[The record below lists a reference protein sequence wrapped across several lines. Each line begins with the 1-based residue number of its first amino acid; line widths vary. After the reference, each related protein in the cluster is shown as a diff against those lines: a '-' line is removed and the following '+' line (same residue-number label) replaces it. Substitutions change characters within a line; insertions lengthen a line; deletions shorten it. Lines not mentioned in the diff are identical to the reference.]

1 MITSMRFLVTSGAMA
16 AVGLLAACSGAADL
30 APVARTA
37 LSLDKDRVPLGG
49 PLDLTYRFE
58 PEAVIESDYRVFV
71 HVESPDGTLMWT
83 DDHDPQPATSAWK
96 VGEPV
101 EYTRTVFV
109 PLFPYLGEATI
120 RVGLHRGEER
130 LPLSSPMATDADRG
144 DRAYTVATLQLLP
157 QSESVFLIYGS
168 GWNPAEYSTED
179 PSKSWQ
185 WTEQSAGLTFRNPR
199 SDVTL
204 YLQFDTRPDIFGET
218 PQRVTI
224 YAGSQPVETFTADN
238 RDPIL
243 KRISLKASDLG
254 VEEMSE
260 LRIAVD
266 RTFSPSAVQA
276 GSTDTRELGIR
287 VYHVYVEPR

>member
-1 MITSMRFLVTSGAMA
+1 MVTPFRFLVMSGAVA
-16 AVGLLAACSGAADL
+16 AAGLFAGCSGPDDLPPAA
-30 APVARTA
+30 TA
-37 LSLDKDRVPLGG
+37 ALTLDKDRVPLGG
-49 PLDLTYRFE
+49 PLDLTYRFQ
-58 PEAVIESDYRVFV
+58 PDAVLDGDYRVFV

-83 DDHDPQPATSAWK
+83 DDHDPQPATSAWR

-109 PLFPYLGEATI
+109 PLFPYLGEASI
-120 RVGLHRGEER
+120 RLGLHRGDER
-130 LPLSSPMATDADRG
+130 LPLSSALSTEIDRE

-157 QSESVFLIYGS
+157 QSESVFLIYGN
-168 GWNPAEYSTED
+168 GWHPAEYSNDD

-199 SDVTL
+199 RDVTL
-204 YLQFDTRPDIFGET
+204 FLQYDTRTDAFGDT

-224 YAGSQPVETFTADN
+224 SAGTQPIETFTADN

-243 KRISLKASDLG
+243 RRIVLKASDLG
-254 VEEMSE
+254 IEEMSE
-260 LRIAVD
+260 IRIAVD
-266 RTFSPSAVQA
+266 RTFSPSTVQS

>member
-1 MITSMRFLVTSGAMA
+1 METWTRFRVVLGSV
-16 AVGLLAACSGAADL
+16 VLLGLLAGCSSADV
-30 APVARTA
+30 APPVAKV
-37 LSLDKDRVPLGG
+37 SLGVDKDRVPLGA

-58 PEAVIESDYRVFV
+58 PLATIDGDYRVFV
-71 HVESPDGTLMWT
+71 HVETPDGTLMWT

-96 VGEPV
+96 VGEPI

-120 RVGLHRGEER
+120 RVGLHRGDER
-130 LPLSSPMATDADRG
+130 LAMESTLASDADSE
-144 DRAYTVATLQLLP
+144 DRAYTVSKLQLLP

-168 GWNPAEYSTED
+168 GWQPAEYSSED
-179 PSKSWQ
+179 PTKSWQ
-185 WTEQSAGLTFRNPR
+185 WTERSAGLTFRNPKQDVTLFLQYDAR
-199 SDVTL
+199 SDV
-204 YLQFDTRPDIFGET
+204 FGDT

-224 YAGSQPVETFTADN
+224 ATAARTIETFTADN

-243 KRISLKASDLG
+243 KRISLQANDLG
-254 VEEMSE
+254 VDEMSE
-260 LRIAVD
+260 IRISVD
-266 RTFSPSAVQA
+266 RTFSPANVQE